1 MSKDNEEC
9 SNISSDK
16 CQYNTHGLNSKEP
29 GSVSGNQVSD
39 ADNDPL
45 DLSKDCERCLYIT
58 SNSKKLDSAFT
69 MNLKHTN
76 TCKKLEST
84 HLDSIKLSK
93 HDLEVLKDEMFDSIA
108 NTQLQQI
115 ISNSASNASN
125 PRSVEPENSK
135 SANAS
140 DAQSSLVEKEGPAST
155 LSSIPDQPSSE
166 QNLKKFDKYL
176 DQNISNPNLRQGHE
190 DNEVW
195 KHTIKRI
202 EPFLDVYSLLM
213 LRQTCKTLYYH
224 KYKLRSH
231 ATLSF
236 RGFAGFDSKWIFETI
251 LPLVHHVLDLPDN
264 CKIRFD
270 FTGCILLK
278 DICTVY
284 LLKSNMITNNF
295 ESRQYARNVRE
306 LVFDFCHQ
314 ITDKSLEVMLATK
327 MPNLQRLSLTC
338 CRNENFTGLP
348 FVRGL
353 SRSNWPKFNKFRCTF
368 SNIFLEPLQTIAD
381 FIYRSMQY
389 AEDNGAN
396 SNGTSATCEGGN
408 LKHYSTSDTLKTLTN
423 YTSLNSLSTGN
434 YSDVSRP
441 SSINNATLTFKEEVK
456 KDRNDSEEIEFEI
469 CGSWGSRRLL
479 DKLGFGIYCTTFT
492 NALKSNN
499 YNMCSKLTKKL
510 QAQLSSLSEQA
521 NMKDNSC
528 LALTKNRGSELL
540 VNCPITVKDR
550 SHNNVGIWTLPIL
563 LVIHQQNM
571 DMFML
576 LIKRGARLNVW
587 DSLNKS
593 PLLIACELGFNNFVE
608 KIVKFTMPPIPY
620 DNSRHIPLIVAIS
633 NSNVPLVKLLLK
645 ENFDINYRCPSIKH
659 YKSPLYVACEHYNLP
674 IIKLLLEKGA
684 DPNWK
689 YKHRSTPT
697 LLGYQQDPKVL
708 NLFLD
713 FGAGETSD
721 KRWVLVQVL
730 ACAIVKDDLDTV
742 ELLVTRFPDLVE
754 REHEIWSK
762 PLIAVCK
769 LNKIKIVE
777 MLLSKRV
784 DLNTFDSFGTTPLH
798 AACEEANLEIASL
811 LLEHDAQLDAQDV
824 FGRTPLHMAIL
835 ENKPQVVAL
844 LLERGARLDL
854 KEYSCGE
861 TPLMTAIRT
870 RNEQIATLIVKSR
883 KVDPSTVD
891 YHGKNLNYYLQF
903 YKMNKLEVYLT
914 PTSV

>member
-1 MSKDNEEC
+1 MSKDNEEY

-381 FIYRSMQY
+381 FIYRSM
-389 AEDNGAN
+389 
-396 SNGTSATCEGGN
+396 
-408 LKHYSTSDTLKTLTN
+408 HTSDTLKTLTN

-697 LLGYQQDPKVL
+697 LLGYQQDPK
-708 NLFLD
+708 
-713 FGAGETSD
+713 
-721 KRWVLVQVL
+721 
-730 ACAIVKDDLDTV
+730 
-742 ELLVTRFPDLVE
+742 
-754 REHEIWSK
+754 

>member
-9 SNISSDK
+9 SNTSNNGNQHNI
-16 CQYNTHGLNSKEP
+16 NGLNSKE
-29 GSVSGNQVSD
+29 SDNVSGNKGSD

-45 DLSKDCERCLYIT
+45 DLSKDCKKCLYIT

-93 HDLEVLKDEMFDSIA
+93 HDLDVLKDEMFDSIA
-108 NTQLQQI
+108 NTQLQKI
-115 ISNSASNASN
+115 ISNSASNTSN
-125 PRSVEPENSK
+125 PKSTEPENDK
-135 SANAS
+135 SANIS
-140 DAQSSLVEKEGPAST
+140 DFQNSSVEKDGPAPT
-155 LSSIPDQPSSE
+155 LSSIPDHQSSDH
-166 QNLKKFDKYL
+166 NLKKSDKNL
-176 DQNISNPNLRQGHE
+176 DHSSSYSNLRQLHDE
-190 DNEVW
+190 NEVW
-195 KHTIKRI
+195 KHIIKRI

-231 ATLSF
+231 STLSF
-236 RGFAGFDSKWIFETI
+236 RGFAGFDSKWIFDSI

-284 LLKSNMITNNF
+284 LLKSNMITNSF
-295 ESRQYARNVRE
+295 ETRQYARNVKE
-306 LVFDFCHQ
+306 LIFDFCHQ

-353 SRSNWPKFNKFRCTF
+353 TRANWPKFNKFRCTF
-368 SNIFLEPLQTIAD
+368 SNIFLEPLQSIAD
-381 FIYRSMQY
+381 FIYRSMPY
-389 AEDNGAN
+389 GEDGSN
-396 SNGTSATCEGGN
+396 SNGTHVNCDAGN
-408 LKHYSTSDTLKTLTN
+408 LKHCNTTDTFKTLTN
-423 YTSLNSLSTGN
+423 YTSLNSLGTSN
-434 YSDVSRP
+434 YSDTSRP
-441 SSINNATLTFKEEVK
+441 SSINNLIGVTKEEVK
-456 KDRNDSEEIEFEI
+456 KDKNDSDEIEFEI
-469 CGSWGSRRLL
+469 CGSLGSRRLL

-499 YNMCSKLTKKL
+499 YNLCSKLTKKL
-510 QAQLSSLSEQA
+510 QAQLYSLSEQA

-550 SHNNVGIWTLPIL
+550 TNNNVGIWTLPIL

-730 ACAIVKDDLDTV
+730 ACAIVKDDLETV

-777 MLLSKRV
+777 MLLRKGV
-784 DLNTFDSFGTTPLH
+784 DVDTFDSFGTTPLH
-798 AACEEANLEIASL
+798 ASCEEANLEVVNL
-811 LLEHDAQLDAQDV
+811 LLQYDAHLDAQDV

-835 ENKPQVVAL
+835 ENKPQVVTL

-861 TPLMTAIRT
+861 TALMTAIRT
-870 RNEQIATLIVKSR
+870 RNEQIATLIVKNR
-883 KVDPSTVD
+883 KVDPATVD

-903 YKMNKLEVYLT
+903 YKMNKLDVYLT
-914 PTSV
+914 PTHV